1 MIITQHIGCQSIC
14 GARGLLRAQC
24 RERDIPQLFL
34 EFDYNDDRVLST
46 GKMRE
51 QIEEFFTTTM
61 A

>member
-1 MIITQHIGCQSIC
+1 MIATQHIGCQSVC

-24 RERDIPQLFL
+24 REREIPLLFL
-34 EFDYNDDRVLST
+34 ELDYNDDRVLST